1 MRELDLSMELGL
13 TMGSW
18 FDLESLICCIS
29 CSSVIDCYIFTLC
42 MHRSEY
48 LSLSDSLQRI
58 RRCSSKMNELDLGK
72 EWLMV
77 YSYLLSISCISCPV
91 AIGCVTC
98 TDVYA

>member
-1 MRELDLSMELGL
+1 MN
-13 TMGSW
+13 
-18 FDLESLICCIS
+18 
-29 CSSVIDCYIFTLC
+29 DCVAFTLC
-42 MHRSEY
+42 MHRSDY

-77 YSYLLSISCISCPV
+77 YSYLLSISCPV